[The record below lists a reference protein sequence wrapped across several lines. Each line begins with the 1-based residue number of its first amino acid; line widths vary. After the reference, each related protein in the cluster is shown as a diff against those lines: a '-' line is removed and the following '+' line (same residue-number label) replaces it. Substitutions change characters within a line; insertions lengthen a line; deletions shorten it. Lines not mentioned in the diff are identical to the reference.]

1 MMKWKTNGVDFSIWV
16 LCESFTYLYGDA
28 DVCANKQNS
37 VCPMLFLPRVCS
49 LSPSLVY
56 RGSERRSVA
65 SLPSAREGN
74 EILCTLYY
82 KEDEKSDY

>member
-28 DVCANKQNS
+28 NVCANKQNS
-37 VCPMLFLPRVCS
+37 VCPMLFLPVCS
-49 LSPSLVY
+49 LSPSVVY
-56 RGSERRSVA
+56 RGSVA

-82 KEDEKSDY
+82 EEDEKSDY